1 MAEMVQSRQA
11 SLTTQILWPH
21 PVWIWASSTLDSRL
35 AISSTVDKQQRLA
48 CVALV
53 AESEIWKPRKCN
65 QDPSGNLA
73 PLRINEAWAAAVPHG
88 FESKSKDSVNVIE
101 VYETGEQGGINL

>member
-11 SLTTQILWPH
+11 SLTTQIWPH
-21 PVWIWASSTLDSRL
+21 PASSTLDSRL

-53 AESEIWKPRKCN
+53 AESEI
-65 QDPSGNLA
+65 
-73 PLRINEAWAAAVPHG
+73 
-88 FESKSKDSVNVIE
+88 
-101 VYETGEQGGINL
+101 